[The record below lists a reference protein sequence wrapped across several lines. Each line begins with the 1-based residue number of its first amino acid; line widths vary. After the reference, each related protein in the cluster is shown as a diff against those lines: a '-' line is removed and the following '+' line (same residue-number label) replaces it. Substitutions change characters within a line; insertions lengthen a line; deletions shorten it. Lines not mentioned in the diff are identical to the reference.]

1 MNINHATAKIRV
13 SHLSARPNFFMGPTA
28 ITFHLTRGHF
38 VEGDTETFNDAIN
51 FIGTVQ
57 AMYAGKSALVKKGV
71 LPAMQPTRFQRVQVM
86 EATLSSQWRIGL
98 PNGVSVLLFWQ
109 KHIP

>member
-1 MNINHATAKIRV
+1 MQNMIPALTDRQRYWLEHIQACEASGKSIAEYAAAQEF
-13 SHLSARPNFFMGPTA
+13 SA
-28 ITFHLTRGHF
+28 
-38 VEGDTETFNDAIN
+38 
-51 FIGTVQ
+51 Q

-98 PNGVSVLLFWQ
+98 PNGVSVAFVGEVDGQALTTIL
-109 KHIP
+109 HSAASLE